1 MFGGV
6 IDASVDVVKMN
17 KSIYD
22 NNVVVQYEKDGWIH
36 RIAVPNTRVVVEFAK
51 DGWVHRIAVEPSDFD
66 PSEDP
71 IGRG

>member
-1 MFGGV
+1 V
-6 IDASVDVVKMN
+6 DVDVVKVI

-22 NNVVVQYEKDGWIH
+22 NNVVVEFAKDGWIS
-36 RIAVPNTRVVVEFAK
+36 RIAVPKDYVMVEYAK
-51 DGWVHRIAVEPSDFD
+51 DGWVHRVVVEPSDFD